1 MLLNPTDPE
10 AIFRRKAGK
19 EYRGYVANI
28 EETNI
33 VVDGAYYSEEAQ
45 KIASEKNIQILPTAL
60 ALKNNRRGVSGFELN
75 EDQSKVI
82 KCPAGILQISVVT
95 NRAMMNSNY
104 HLTEIHVQTVLTKI
118 SVMRKYSKRPLKFL

>member
-82 KCPAGILQISVVT
+82 KCPAGNT
-95 NRAMMNSNY
+95 PNFCCYKPSNDEFKLS
-104 HLTEIHVQTVLTKI
+104 LTEIHVQTVLTKI